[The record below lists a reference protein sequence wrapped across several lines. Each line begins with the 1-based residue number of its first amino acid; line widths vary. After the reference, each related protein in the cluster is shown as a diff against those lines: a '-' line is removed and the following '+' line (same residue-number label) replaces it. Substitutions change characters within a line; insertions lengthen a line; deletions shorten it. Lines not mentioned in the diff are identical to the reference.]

1 MLNVRNSLVSLII
14 VFCVLLM
21 AGLEQTMVSPEV
33 SQGVQAGLL
42 HHLSGVAHLLVMLG
56 IGIWA
61 VMLGHKAWLWLP
73 LGVLSALVIGSLL
86 GRSAMAHTLC
96 QAGMVLS
103 VLMLGAL
110 IAGNV
115 RWPVLISLS
124 LVSVLSLFHGY
135 GHGFEY
141 TNPHGFIAYIGGIT
155 LASAL
160 SIAAGV
166 TLANVLDITHKQ
178 RNRELLGMAT
188 LLCGAALVWLA

>member
-1 MLNVRNSLVSLII
+1 MLNVRNCLVSLII
-14 VFCVLLM
+14 VSCILLV
-21 AGLEQTMVSPEV
+21 AGAQQTMVSDEV
-33 SQGVQAGLL
+33 SQGVLAGLL
-42 HHLSGVAHLLVMLG
+42 HHLSGIAHLLVMVG

-61 VMLGHKAWLWLP
+61 VMLGHRAWLWLP
-73 LGVLSALVIGSLL
+73 LGVLSALVVGSLL

-115 RWPVLISLS
+115 RWPVLVSLS

-135 GHGFEY
+135 GHGLEY
-141 TNPHGFIAYIGGIT
+141 TNPQGFIAYIGGIT

-160 SIAAGV
+160 SMAVGIILAG
-166 TLANVLDITHKQ
+166 ALDITHKR
-178 RNRELLGMAT
+178 RNRELLGIAT
-188 LLCGAALVWLA
+188 LLSGAALVWLA